1 MQRALNYEK
10 YFNMTKEQLRASLA
24 RATQKEKSKMAQF
37 FIDILGVDKSLNDKS
52 LNDKSLND
60 KSLNDKS
67 LNDKSLNDKSLND
80 KSLNDKSLN
89 DKSLNGE
96 ILNDDEKSY
105 PLDKVP
111 VIQRARAGFA
121 KLPKQEQERIRAKV
135 RAQMGLK

>member
-24 RATQKEKSKMAQF
+24 RATQKEKSKMAEF
-37 FIDILGVDKSLNDKS
+37 FIDILGVDKG
-52 LNDKSLND
+52 
-60 KSLNDKS
+60 
-67 LNDKSLNDKSLND
+67 LND

-96 ILNDDEKSY
+96 ILNDDDKIY
-105 PLDKVP
+105 MLDEAPAIK
-111 VIQRARAGFA
+111 RADALFA
-121 KLPKQEQERIRAKV
+121 KLPKKEQERIKAEV

>member
-24 RATQKEKSKMAQF
+24 RATQKEKSKMAEF
-37 FIDILGVDKSLNDKS
+37 FINILGV
-52 LNDKSLND
+52 
-60 KSLNDKS
+60 
-67 LNDKSLNDKSLND
+67 D

-105 PLDKVP
+105 PLDEVP
-111 VIQRARAGFA
+111 VIQRARAGFV
-121 KLPKQEQERIRAKV
+121 KLPKQEQEKLKAEVK
-135 RAQMGLK
+135 AQMGLK

>member
-24 RATQKEKSKMAQF
+24 RATQKEKSKMAEF
-37 FIDILGVDKSLNDKS
+37 FIDILGV
-52 LNDKSLND
+52 
-60 KSLNDKS
+60 
-67 LNDKSLNDKSLND
+67 
-80 KSLNDKSLN
+80 DKSLN

-105 PLDKVP
+105 PLDEVP
-111 VIQRARAGFA
+111 VIQRARAGFV

-135 RAQMGLK
+135 RAQMGLE

>member
-24 RATQKEKSKMAQF
+24 RATQKEKSKMAEF
-37 FIDILGVDKSLNDKS
+37 FIDILGVDKG
-52 LNDKSLND
+52 
-60 KSLNDKS
+60 
-67 LNDKSLNDKSLND
+67 
-80 KSLNDKSLN
+80 LN

-105 PLDKVP
+105 PLDEVP
-111 VIQRARAGFA
+111 VIQRARAGFV

>member
-24 RATQKEKSKMAQF
+24 RATQKEKSKMAEF
-37 FIDILGVDKSLNDKS
+37 FIDILGV
-52 LNDKSLND
+52 
-60 KSLNDKS
+60 
-67 LNDKSLNDKSLND
+67 
-80 KSLNDKSLN
+80 DKSLN

-105 PLDKVP
+105 PLDEVP
-111 VIQRARAGFA
+111 VIQRARAEFA

-135 RAQMGLK
+135 RAQMGLE

>member
-24 RATQKEKSKMAQF
+24 RATQKEKSKMAEF
-37 FIDILGVDKSLNDKS
+37 FIDILGVDKD
-52 LNDKSLND
+52 
-60 KSLNDKS
+60 
-67 LNDKSLNDKSLND
+67 
-80 KSLNDKSLN
+80 LN

-105 PLDKVP
+105 PLDEAPAIK
-111 VIQRARAGFA
+111 RADALFA
-121 KLPKQEQERIRAKV
+121 KLPKKEQERIKAEV

>member
-24 RATQKEKSKMAQF
+24 RATQKEKSKMAEF
-37 FIDILGVDKSLNDKS
+37 FIDILGV
-52 LNDKSLND
+52 
-60 KSLNDKS
+60 
-67 LNDKSLNDKSLND
+67 DKSLND

-105 PLDKVP
+105 PLDEVP
-111 VIQRARAGFA
+111 VIQRADAFFA
-121 KLPKQEQERIRAKV
+121 SLPKKEQERIKAEV

>member
-24 RATQKEKSKMAQF
+24 RATQKEKSKMAEF
-37 FIDILGVDKSLNDKS
+37 FINILGV
-52 LNDKSLND
+52 
-60 KSLNDKS
+60 
-67 LNDKSLNDKSLND
+67 DKSLND

-105 PLDKVP
+105 PLDEVP
-111 VIQRARAGFA
+111 VIQRARAGFV
-121 KLPKQEQERIRAKV
+121 KLPKQEQEKLKAEVK
-135 RAQMGLK
+135 AQMGLK